1 MMEVL
6 KGVKKVVVLNTK
18 VPRPWEDQ
26 VNQVLADGVK
36 KYKNQAVL
44 VDWHTIAGE
53 HPEFFWDDGFHLR
66 PEGAQYYAQ
75 LIAGYL

>member
-1 MMEVL
+1 M
-6 KGVKKVVVLNTK
+6 
-18 VPRPWEDQ
+18 PRPWEDQ

-53 HPEFFWDDGFHLR
+53 HPEFFWDDGIHLR

-75 LIAGYL
+75 LISGIPVVGAPRLVRPGVGARPG